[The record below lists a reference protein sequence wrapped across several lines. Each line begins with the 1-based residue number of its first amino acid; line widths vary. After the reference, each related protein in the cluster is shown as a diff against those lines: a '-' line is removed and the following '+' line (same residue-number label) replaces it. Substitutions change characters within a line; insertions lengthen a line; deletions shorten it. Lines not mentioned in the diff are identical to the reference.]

1 VQREN
6 LPLSRMMKILDGQSL
21 IAERGLD
28 YFKAGSTFGAL
39 SDEAIRFLLTRGRIA
54 SLADGEEMDDAEG
67 FFIVLQGQLD
77 CFRVRGNEEVPLLS
91 VTFGEQIG
99 YVSMIGLFR
108 RLGSGR
114 AHGPT
119 TLLNVSPDLFYQLH
133 EELPFD
139 FGILMLNLSR
149 EMARAFRKVTE
160 DLVDA
165 CSGHHIL

>member
-1 VQREN
+1 
-6 LPLSRMMKILDGQSL
+6 MKILNGQRL
-21 IAERGLD
+21 IADWGLD
-28 YFKAGSTFGAL
+28 YFKGGATFGAL
-39 SDEAIRFLLTRGRIA
+39 SDEAIRLLLTRGRIV
-54 SLADGEEMDDAEG
+54 SLANGEELDEADG
-67 FFIVLQGQLD
+67 FFVVLQGQLD
-77 CFRVRGNEEVPLLS
+77 CFRARDNEQVPILS

-99 YVSMIGLFR
+99 YVSMTGLFR

-119 TLLNVSPDLFYQLH
+119 ALLHVRSNLFYQLH

-165 CSGHHIL
+165 CVSHTIL

>member
-1 VQREN
+1 
-6 LPLSRMMKILDGQSL
+6 MKILDGQSL
-21 IAERGLD
+21 IDEWGLD
-28 YFKAGSTFGAL
+28 YFKRGSIFGAF
-39 SDEAIRFLLTRGRIA
+39 SDEAIRFLLIRGRIV
-54 SLADGEEMDDAEG
+54 SLADGEELDAAEG
-67 FFIVLQGQLD
+67 FFVVLQGQLD
-77 CFRVRGNEEVPLLS
+77 CFRVRGNEEVPVLS
-91 VTFGEQIG
+91 IAFGEQVG

-119 TLLNVSPDLFYQLH
+119 TILNVSPDLFYQLH

-160 DLVDA
+160 DFVDA
-165 CSGHHIL
+165 CASHTIL

>member
-1 VQREN
+1 MRT
-6 LPLSRMMKILDGQSL
+6 LDGQSL
-21 IAERGLD
+21 AAERGLD

-39 SDEAIRFLLTRGRIA
+39 SDEAIRFLLIRGRIV
-54 SLADGEEMDDAEG
+54 SLADGEELDDADG
-67 FFIVLQGQLD
+67 FFVVLQGQLD
-77 CFRVRGNEEVPLLS
+77 CFRQHGNEEVPILS

-108 RLGSGR
+108 RLANGR

-119 TLLNVSPDLFYQLH
+119 VLLHLSPDLFYQFH

-165 CSGHHIL
+165 CVSHTIL

>member
-1 VQREN
+1 ME
-6 LPLSRMMKILDGQSL
+6 ILDGQCL
-21 IAERGLD
+21 VAEQGID
-28 YFKAGSTFGAL
+28 YFKGASTFGAL
-39 SDEAIRFLLTRGRIA
+39 SDEAIRFLLIRGRIV
-54 SLADGEEMDDAEG
+54 SLANGEEMDDTEG
-67 FFIVLQGQLD
+67 FFVVLQGQLD
-77 CFRVRGNEEVPLLS
+77 CFRVHGNEEVLILS
-91 VTFGEQIG
+91 VIFGEQIG

-119 TLLNVSPDLFYQLH
+119 TLLHVSPDLFYQLH

-165 CSGHHIL
+165 CAGHSIL